1 MSKIKFFLLLFV
13 IISCQPPAEV
23 NKYTYPTEN
32 GLFKNSIDTSLN
44 FEELWKKIIENIGS
58 SYEILSKNKD
68 SGEIIFNFSSNEVSK
83 YIDCGLMND
92 EIYVDYIHRIF
103 ESKLD
108 GQIKIIVILDGQNT
122 TEASVISK
130 FRFVSKETGTTW
142 RFETNKP
149 KSILV
154 GNPAYGADPFRGC
167 QSRNFLEASIIKKIT
182 ELK

>member
-1 MSKIKFFLLLFV
+1 
-13 IISCQPPAEV
+13 
-23 NKYTYPTEN
+23 
-32 GLFKNSIDTSLN
+32 
-44 FEELWKKIIENIGS
+44 
-58 SYEILSKNKD
+58 
-68 SGEIIFNFSSNEVSK
+68 
-83 YIDCGLMND
+83 MND

-154 GNPAYGADPFRGC
+154 GNPAYGADPYRGC
-167 QSRNFLEASIIKKIT
+167 QSKHFLEASVLKK
-182 ELK
+182 LLS